1 MEVDCSLPPA
11 KATIEGSD
19 YERIDLSVAEGRG
32 RTEVDYFSE
41 WFTSNFLKKGTDDH
55 CSRGMLMWSLHL
67 WSKISFQGKS
77 LHDYNLFVQQL
88 FQYLYLSWQGGISI
102 VIILCTNKST

>member
-41 WFTSNFLKKGTDDH
+41 
-55 CSRGMLMWSLHL
+55 
-67 WSKISFQGKS
+67 
-77 LHDYNLFVQQL
+77 
-88 FQYLYLSWQGGISI
+88 
-102 VIILCTNKST
+102 